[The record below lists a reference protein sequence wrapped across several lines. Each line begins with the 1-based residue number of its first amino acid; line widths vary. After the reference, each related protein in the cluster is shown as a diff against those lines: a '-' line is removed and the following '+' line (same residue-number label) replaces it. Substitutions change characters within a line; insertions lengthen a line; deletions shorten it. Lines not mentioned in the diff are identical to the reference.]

1 MLLILG
7 GAYLFHTFKE
17 WTTFQ
22 RELLRTMYR
31 CGWGYNNNKIL
42 ADFGESMYQ
51 GMIESN
57 DITDIV
63 DIIVR
68 LGYDYPG
75 CIIQWKLA
83 VYMEALNKEST
94 LYNELYKAAKKAF
107 IEHKDNIPIFVN
119 SLIMDCQRIVMDH
132 SGNIIK
138 AIKNY
143 EDDLNKFMQLDV
155 PDSIKKYFSGMTE
168 KMKIFRMAVI
178 SDRRKKQ
185 QSLEELK
192 SIKGIIPNEATKKV

>member
-1 MLLILG
+1 
-7 GAYLFHTFKE
+7 
-17 WTTFQ
+17 
-22 RELLRTMYR
+22 
-31 CGWGYNNNKIL
+31 
-42 ADFGESMYQ
+42 
-51 GMIESN
+51 
-57 DITDIV
+57 
-63 DIIVR
+63 
-68 LGYDYPG
+68 
-75 CIIQWKLA
+75 
-83 VYMEALNKEST
+83 
-94 LYNELYKAAKKAF
+94 
-107 IEHKDNIPIFVN
+107 
-119 SLIMDCQRIVMDH
+119 MDH

-192 SIKGIIPNEATKKV
+192 SIKGIINKIPVL